1 MTSKKFLLTVF
12 ILAIFAVVGSLPLE
26 GRQGMVFKKD
36 ITVASGEVQDNV
48 ITFGG
53 NVVVDGTVEGI
64 VVSLGGSITIGGEVG
79 EAVVGIGSRITLKS
93 AAVVK
98 GDVVSIGG
106 SLDKEPGCTINGD
119 TVYLVPSEI
128 GSKLFKE
135 GFFGGLFSLS
145 LIPFLLV
152 LKLIG
157 FFIWLILAMAA
168 SAIMPRQIAFA
179 SGQVRKSFW
188 PVFGLGILALIVFTG
203 TIIFAA
209 LLSIILIG
217 IPILFALVAAGIA
230 IKIFGRVVLFY
241 FFGESLLR
249 AFGSKNVSTVGAV
262 LLGLVLVTLL
272 SMIPVLGFLF
282 TFCLSIIGWGV
293 TIKTKFGTA
302 ESWHP
307 KK

>member
-1 MTSKKFLLTVF
+1 MTSKKFIQTFLF
-12 ILAIFAVVGSLPLE
+12 ITIFALIGSIPLE
-26 GRQGMVFKKD
+26 SRQSLIFKKD

-53 NVVVDGTVEGI
+53 NVVVEGTVKQS
-64 VVSLGGSITIGGEVG
+64 VVSLGGSIIISGEVG
-79 EAVVGIGSRITLKS
+79 EAVVGIGARITLKS
-93 AAVVK
+93 TAVIK
-98 GDVVSIGG
+98 GDVASIGG

-128 GSKLFKE
+128 GSKLFKD
-135 GFFGGLFSLS
+135 GFLGGLFSLS

-157 FFIWLILAMAA
+157 FFIWLILALIAA
-168 SAIMPRQIAFA
+168 AILPRQIVFA

-188 PVFGLGILALIVFTG
+188 PIFGLGILALLVFTG
-203 TIIFAA
+203 MVIFSA
-209 LLSIILIG
+209 LMSIILIG
-217 IPILFALVAAGIA
+217 IPVLIALVAAGIV

-249 AFGSKNVSTVGAV
+249 AFGSKQVSTVGGV
-262 LLGLVLVTLL
+262 LMGLVLVTLL
-272 SMIPVLGFLF
+272 SMIPFLGFLF

-302 ESWHP
+302 ESWHS